1 MALFKPINLIIIQML
16 NTGISPDKL
25 KLAHIMPMH
34 KKDDESL
41 FTNYRPLSRLPAI
54 SKIFE
59 KLIFKQLYHFF

>member
-1 MALFKPINLIIIQML
+1 ML